1 MFRCG
6 RAEMIGRDVLELVA
20 PESRSIVA
28 ESIRLGREEIYEHR
42 LLRHDG
48 SSFYAEARAKTV
60 RVGSQSL
67 RMTALRDITERKQA
81 EQALRE
87 SEERYRALVEFLPD
101 SVGVSVDDRLVYL
114 NPAGVK
120 MLQVE
125 ASEGLPKLL
134 GRSVYDF
141 APVTLHEPMRER
153 RRKVLER
160 GIVEPPMEG
169 PLLRSDGTSILV
181 EALAVPF
188 TYAGRPAI
196 LNLIRDITDR
206 KRAEE
211 LTQTQRQVLEMIA
224 IGKPMLE
231 TLEVLLRMT
240 ERQSPEMLCS
250 ILLLDPDGI
259 HIRHGAAP
267 SLPPDYLQAING
279 LTIGPR
285 AGSCGTAAFRREAV
299 FVADIGSDP
308 LWEDYKH
315 LGLPH
320 GL

>member
-42 LLRHDG
+42 LLRRDG

-81 EQALRE
+81 EQA
-87 SEERYRALVEFLPD
+87 
-101 SVGVSVDDRLVYL
+101 
-114 NPAGVK
+114 
-120 MLQVE
+120 
-125 ASEGLPKLL
+125 
-134 GRSVYDF
+134 
-141 APVTLHEPMRER
+141 
-153 RRKVLER
+153 
-160 GIVEPPMEG
+160 
-169 PLLRSDGTSILV
+169 
-181 EALAVPF
+181 
-188 TYAGRPAI
+188 
-196 LNLIRDITDR
+196 
-206 KRAEE
+206 
-211 LTQTQRQVLEMIA
+211 TQTQRQVLEMIA